1 MSLSTNVSELAGR
14 IATEFNTLRSEILTN
29 GVSQIKH
36 EVKLGESIAKG
47 QAVYVSSANGTNM
60 VVSKASN
67 NGENTSSKTLGLLE
81 TGGVIN
87 DISKLITEGLL
98 AGLDTSSATAGD
110 PVWLGQN
117 GNLIYGLASKPSAPL
132 HLVFIGIV
140 TRVHQNQG
148 EIFVK
153 VQNGFE
159 LHELHDVALNSPADA
174 DVLTYDAASGLW
186 KNLPVGSTATIVSE
200 TAPTTGEEG
209 SFWLDSSTVTLYVR
223 YDSNWVTASP
233 AGPQGPAGADGESGI
248 APAVAVSSNIT
259 LAAKTRYFVDT
270 TAART
275 LTLPASPVLGDEIQ
289 VFDASGSAGTN
300 VITVQNNSN
309 KINGVLD
316 SAALDANGVAAV
328 FVWTGS
334 TYGWRLG

>member
-1 MSLSTNVSELAGR
+1 MSLSTNVSDLAGR

-36 EVKLGESIAKG
+36 DVKLGEAIAKG

-60 VVSKASN
+60 IVSKASN
-67 NGENTSSKTLGLLE
+67 NGESTSSKTMGLLE
-81 TGGVIN
+81 TGGTLN

-98 AGLDTSSATAGD
+98 AGLDTSSAQAGD

-117 GNLIYGLASKPSAPL
+117 GNLIYGLSNKPSAPL

-159 LHELHDVALNSPADA
+159 LHELHDVALTSPADA
-174 DVLTYDAASGLW
+174 DVLTYDATSGLW
-186 KNLPVGSTATIVSE
+186 KNLPVGSTATIVSD
-200 TAPTTGEEG
+200 TAPTTAEDG

-223 YDSNWVTASP
+223 YDSTWVTASP
-233 AGPQGPAGADGESGI
+233 AGPQGPAGESGI
-248 APAVAVSSNIT
+248 APAVAVSSDIT

-275 LTLPASPVLGDEIQ
+275 LTLPTSPALGDEIQ
-289 VFDASGSAGTN
+289 VFDAAGSAGTN

-316 SAALDANGVAAV
+316 AAALDANGVAAV

>member
-1 MSLSTNVSELAGR
+1 MSLSTNVSDLAGR

-36 EVKLGESIAKG
+36 EVKLGATIAKG

-60 VVSKASN
+60 IVSKASN
-67 NGENTSSKTLGLLE
+67 SGESTSSKTMGLLE
-81 TGGVIN
+81 TGGVLN

-98 AGLDTSSATAGD
+98 AGLDTSSAQAGD

-117 GNLIYGLASKPSAPL
+117 GNLIYGLSNKPSAPL

-140 TRVHQNQG
+140 THAHQNQG

-159 LHELHDVALNSPADA
+159 LGELHDVALTSPADA

-186 KNLPVGSTATIVSE
+186 KNLPVGSTATIVSD
-200 TAPTTGEEG
+200 TAPTTAEDG

-223 YDSNWVTASP
+223 YDSTWVTASP
-233 AGPQGPAGADGESGI
+233 AGPQGPAGESGI

-259 LAAKTRYFVDT
+259 LATKTRYFVDT
-270 TAART
+270 SAART
-275 LTLPASPVLGDEIQ
+275 LTLPASPALGDEIQ